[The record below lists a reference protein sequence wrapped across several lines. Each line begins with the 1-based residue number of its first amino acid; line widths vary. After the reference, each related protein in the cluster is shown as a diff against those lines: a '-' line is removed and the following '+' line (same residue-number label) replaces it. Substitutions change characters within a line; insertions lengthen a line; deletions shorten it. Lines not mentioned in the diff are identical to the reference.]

1 MYANNGGL
9 VNSKKPM
16 LTNRHGLATLALL
29 LLLAACQA
37 TRPLSESTAPAA
49 ASAAWDA
56 YASDFLESYFVAQP
70 GVAVWAGR
78 HEFDGKL
85 PDWSA
90 AGIKREIQRLHAE
103 RDRAASFPNEA
114 LDARQR
120 FERDHLMTQIDDD
133 LFWQESL
140 EWPFRSPTYYSF
152 TLEPDVYVARP
163 YAPLPERL
171 RAYTRYATSIPAA
184 AGQIRANLRTPLP
197 RTYVQ
202 IGHIVFG
209 GLANFYEKDVPGIF
223 ATVADA
229 QLQAEFRAANAGA
242 IKAMKDLDAWFTQQ
256 EAAATDAFALGADK
270 FGEML
275 RSTERVD
282 VPLAQFKAIAERDL
296 QRNLLALRESCAAFA
311 SGQSIAACIAKMQAN
326 KAPGSPVDAARIQ
339 LAGLRAFVES
349 ERLVSIPGPEQ
360 ADVEES
366 PPYARWNLAQ
376 IRIPGPYEKNLPSIY
391 QIAPPDPKWTQAERE
406 AYIPGRA
413 DLLFVSAHEVWP
425 GHFLQFMHARR
436 SSFKL
441 GQVFVS
447 YAFSEGWAHYAEEMM
462 WEAGLGDR
470 DPETHIGQV
479 VNALLRNVRLLSA
492 IGMHTGTMTV
502 AESERM
508 FREQA
513 YQSAGSARQQAARGT
528 FDPGYGNYTVGK
540 LMIRKLRED
549 WTATRGGRAAWKD
562 FHDEFLKYGSPPIP
576 LVRKAMLGGD
586 GGSLF

>member
-1 MYANNGGL
+1 MTWRKLSPANRA
-9 VNSKKPM
+9 K
-16 LTNRHGLATLALL
+16 LALWVVLVL
-29 LLLAACQA
+29 LVACQQA
-37 TRPLSESTAPAA
+37 TRSPSASTARPAA
-49 ASAAWDA
+49 SVAWDA
-56 YASDFLESYFVAQP
+56 YANEFLESYFVAHP

-85 PDWSA
+85 PDWSV
-90 AGIKREIQRLHAE
+90 AGIKRETQRLHAE
-103 RDRAASFPNEA
+103 RDRATAFPNQA
-114 LDARQR
+114 LDARQQ
-120 FERDHLMTQIDDD
+120 FERDNLIAQIDRD
-133 LFWQESL
+133 LFWQESV
-140 EWPFRSPTYYSF
+140 EGPFRSPAYYGF
-152 TLEPDVYVARP
+152 NLEPDVYVARE

-171 RAYTRYATSIPAA
+171 RAYTRYARSIPVAA
-184 AGQIRANLRTPLP
+184 EQIRANLRTPLP

-202 IGHIVFG
+202 IGHIIFG
-209 GLANFYEKDVPGIF
+209 GLANFYEKEVPGIF
-223 ATVADA
+223 AAVVDA

-242 IKAMKDLDAWFTQQ
+242 VKAMRDLDAWFTQQ
-256 EAAATDAFALGADK
+256 EAGATDTFALGADK

-275 RSTERVD
+275 RATERVD
-282 VPLAQFKAIAERDL
+282 VPLAQLKAIAKRDL
-296 QRNLLALRESCAAFA
+296 QRNLAALREACAAFA
-311 SGQSIAACIAKMQAN
+311 GGQTIAACIAKMQAN
-326 KAPGSPVDAARIQ
+326 KAPGSPVDAARTQ

-349 ERLVSIPGPEQ
+349 KRLVSIPGPEQ

-376 IRIPGPYEKNLPSIY
+376 IRIPGPFEKNLPSFY

-441 GQVFVS
+441 GQVFRS
-447 YAFSEGWAHYAEEMM
+447 YAFSEGWAHYTEEMM
-462 WEAGLGDR
+462 WEAGLGEG
-470 DPETHIGQV
+470 DPETHIGQL

-492 IGMHTGTMTV
+492 IGMHTGNMTV

-528 FDPGYGNYTVGK
+528 FDPAYGNYTIGK
-540 LMIRKLRED
+540 LMIMKLRED
-549 WTATRGGRAAWKD
+549 WIATRGGRAAWKD
-562 FHDEFLKYGSPPIP
+562 FHDELLKYGSPPIP

-586 GGSLF
+586 AGSLF

>member
-1 MYANNGGL
+1 MNA
-9 VNSKKPM
+9 KKA
-16 LTNRHGLATLALL
+16 TLAKRAKVTLALL
-29 LLLAACQA
+29 LLLGACQLA
-37 TRPLSESTAPAA
+37 MGAPTASTAPPA

-56 YASDFLESYFVAQP
+56 YVSEFLESYFVAQP
-70 GVAVWAGR
+70 GIAVWAGR

-103 RDRAASFPNEA
+103 RDRAAAFPSET
-114 LDARQR
+114 LDSRQR
-120 FERDHLMTQIDDD
+120 FEREYLIARIDRD

-140 EWPFRSPTYYSF
+140 EWPFRSPTYYGF
-152 TLEPDVYVARP
+152 TLEPDVYVARE
-163 YAPLPERL
+163 YAPLPDRL
-171 RAYTRYATSIPAA
+171 RAYTRYARSIPVAT
-184 AGQIRANLRTPLP
+184 GQIQANLRTPLP

-202 IGHIVFG
+202 IGHTVFG
-209 GLANFYEKDVPGIF
+209 GLASFYEKDVPGIF
-223 ATVADA
+223 AAVSDA
-229 QLQAEFRAANAGA
+229 QLQAEFRVANAGA

-256 EAAATDAFALGADK
+256 EAGATDTFALGADK
-270 FGEML
+270 FAEML
-275 RSTERVD
+275 RATERVD
-282 VPLAQFKAIAERDL
+282 VPLAQLKAVAERDL
-296 QRNLLALRESCAAFA
+296 HRNLAALREACANYAG
-311 SGQSIAACIAKMQAN
+311 GQAIAACIAKMQAN
-326 KAPGSPVDAARIQ
+326 KQPGSPVDAARVQ

-349 ERLVSIPGPEQ
+349 KRLVSIPGLEQ
-360 ADVEES
+360 AEVAES
-366 PPYARWNLAQ
+366 PPYARWNIAQ

-406 AYIPGRA
+406 AYIPGSA

-436 SSFKL
+436 SSSKL

-462 WEAGLGDR
+462 WEAGLGEG
-470 DPETHIGQV
+470 DPETHIGQL

-513 YQSAGSARQQAARGT
+513 YASPGGARQQAARGT

-540 LMIRKLRED
+540 LMIRKLRDD
-549 WTATRGGRAAWKD
+549 WTATRNGRAAWKD

-576 LVRKAMLGGD
+576 LVRKTMLGGD
-586 GGSLF
+586 AGAPF